1 MIILQCYSLCE
12 RGYIDLWIV
21 NYMGIFFSKWIC
33 ENLRLSSNFPHC
45 SNLCVK
51 GAMFGWCSYVLEVKH
66 HQGLLLM
73 TKTKISSYFLKRE
86 GKHNLYLTFFFTQLK
101 KELEKVYAQFF
112 QVIYFFQPLPSWARN
127 WENNFKQNWTIIFI
141 FSFAS
146 SIFFVFQSNIKNS
159 RHGSFNLYTE
169 MVGFWILVLIK
180 FVPCYSNTV

>member
-86 GKHNLYLTFFFTQLK
+86 GKHNLYLTFFLHSSRRNLK
-101 KELEKVYAQFF
+101 KYMPNFF
-112 QVIYFFQPLPSWARN
+112 KL
-127 WENNFKQNWTIIFI
+127 
-141 FSFAS
+141 
-146 SIFFVFQSNIKNS
+146 SI
-159 RHGSFNLYTE
+159 SFNLCHPE
-169 MVGFWILVLIK
+169 PEIGKIILNKIGQLFLFSHLLPVYFSSFKIISKTRDMALLICILK
-180 FVPCYSNTV
+180 WSASGS